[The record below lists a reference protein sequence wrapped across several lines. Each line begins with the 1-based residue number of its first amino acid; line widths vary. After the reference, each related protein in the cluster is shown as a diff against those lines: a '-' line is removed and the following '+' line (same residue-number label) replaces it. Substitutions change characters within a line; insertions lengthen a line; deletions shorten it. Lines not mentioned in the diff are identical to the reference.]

1 MAVLELSDEDESP
14 DEDELP
20 DDEDVIELTHS
31 LLPDTS
37 R

>member
-20 DDEDVIELTHS
+20 DDANGLHILS
-31 LLPDTS
+31 
-37 R
+37 